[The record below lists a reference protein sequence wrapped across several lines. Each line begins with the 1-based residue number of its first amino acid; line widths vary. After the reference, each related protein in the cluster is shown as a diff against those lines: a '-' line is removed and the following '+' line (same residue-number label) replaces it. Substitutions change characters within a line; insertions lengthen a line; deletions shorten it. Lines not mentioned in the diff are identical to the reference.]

1 MVPDVDRSLPETA
14 PQVIKR
20 IKSIFNGFGAPRLPV
35 QSEAFDAGQVDSG
48 NGLTEA
54 ELNDILSAVKPFTMV
69 HESGVRF
76 GMQQVLQAVER
87 NVPGVI
93 VECGVW
99 RGGCSLAMLLA
110 QRKKFGRVVR
120 PVYMLD
126 SFQGLPPV
134 TTRDGPLARH
144 WQEGAD
150 PPNFFENCTASKDD
164 LQNVLDAHGFA
175 QSEYKIFSG
184 WFSDTLPNVVSLL
197 KTQAIALL
205 RLDSDWYDST
215 LDCLNHLMPL
225 VSKEAVVIVDDY
237 YAWDGCA
244 RAVHD
249 FLSRS
254 DSSYRIRSLYN
265 CYGAY
270 FVKRPF
276 RENFDVL

>member
-1 MVPDVDRSLPETA
+1 M
-14 PQVIKR
+14 IKR
-20 IKSIFNGFGAPRLPV
+20 IKNIFNGFGVSGVPV
-35 QSEAFDAGQVDSG
+35 QPETFDAGRLDCG
-48 NGLTEA
+48 NSLTEA
-54 ELNDILSAVKPFTMV
+54 EVNDILISVKPFTMV
-69 HESGVRF
+69 HESGVQFAIR
-76 GMQQVLQAVER
+76 QILQAIER
-87 NVPGVI
+87 DVPGVI

-134 TTRDGPLARH
+134 TRRDGPLAKR
-144 WQEGAD
+144 WQGGGD
-150 PPNFFENCTASKDD
+150 PQKFFQNCTASKSD
-164 LQNVLDAHGFA
+164 LQNALDAQGFA
-175 QSEYKIFSG
+175 EGDYKIIPG
-184 WFSDTLPNVVSLL
+184 WFRDTLPSVAASV
-197 KTQAIALL
+197 KKEAIALL

-215 LDCLNHLMPL
+215 LDCLIHLMPA
-225 VSKEAVVIVDDY
+225 VSQDGVVIVDDY

-249 FLSRS
+249 FLSRN
-254 DSSYRIRSLYN
+254 DLSYRIRSLYN

-276 RENFDVL
+276 RNSFDVL